1 MTSKLQVDSLEG
13 RTTKGSIVVMGE
25 SNGKTTNLQ
34 QGLAKYWGAGVA
46 AGTSIEDSFN
56 IGSLTD
62 TQAGVQ
68 RWNYTNP
75 MNSSNYSAF
84 NSSTAGGGNADTIW
98 NEKETTYQDI
108 NFHDDSSYADNRS
121 NVGGFGDLA

>member
-1 MTSKLQVDSLEG
+1 MASTLKINTLTGV
-13 RTTKGSIVVMGE
+13 TTAGSIAVTGE
-25 SNGKTTNLQ
+25 GNSTTTNLQ
-34 QGLAKYWGAGVA
+34 QGLAKYWGAGVS

-62 TQAGVQ
+62 SGSGVQ

-75 MNSSNYSAF
+75 MSSSNYSAF
-84 NSSTAGGGNADTIW
+84 NSSTAGGANADTIW
-98 NEKETTYQDI
+98 NEKTTTYQDI